1 MAFVYRYL
9 SRQGNTQYI
18 GKVSGDSMDNLTSRI
33 RQHKQDFGGREESWT
48 IEYIDGLSAA
58 DADALE
64 TILIAQL
71 KPVLNKSKTQWGNCH
86 YFSEV
91 SPQWKLYDP
100 SPKFGR
106 SELNNKHK
114 RGDDDIHK
122 FECDC
127 CHTVK
132 TERATWIFVDIK
144 GPGHWYGTGATV
156 CRSCADFLVFKHD
169 ELFCAFLSR
178 FRRGKPVNNGLYA
191 ASLTEVPD
199 GLPDM

>member
-1 MAFVYRYL
+1 
-9 SRQGNTQYI
+9 
-18 GKVSGDSMDNLTSRI
+18 MDNLTARI

-48 IEYIDGLSAA
+48 IEYVDGLTAS

-91 SPQWKLYDP
+91 SPQWKLYEP

-106 SELNNKHK
+106 SELRDKHK

-132 TERATWIFVDIK
+132 TERATWIFVDIR
-144 GPGHWYGTGATV
+144 GPGHFYGTGAV
-156 CRSCADFLVFKHD
+156 CCKACADFLVCKYD
-169 ELFCAFLSR
+169 DLFDSFLR
-178 FRRGKPVNNGLYA
+178 KPERRGIVRNGLYA
-191 ASLTEVPD
+191 ACMKFRDVE
-199 GLPDM
+199 LPEE